1 MVSLSKD
8 PKGETIFNVHK
19 EALQGTSALGKLI
32 NDDLLDMKRKLKQVE
47 NVTEEYKVLNG
58 FKKTLSPIIMY
69 TIRGMHT

>member
-8 PKGETIFNVHK
+8 PKGETIFNAHK

-58 FKKTLSPIIMY
+58 FKKTLSHMY
-69 TIRGMHT
+69 TIRSMYT